1 MQIET
6 LNESRCWDFPAGQD
20 FEKYHRSFD
29 EVASTEMLLN
39 EFLFFSEESDFC
51 QEKKKK
57 KHAAIKRL
65 FLLYFK
71 SFQEESFSKL
81 AHLDTTARSMES
93 KKRVLF
99 KESLCIVNRI
109 KGGGKSHL
117 SLSNVSPGHS
127 PVAPTG
133 ETGFHIHCSL
143 QNSQPTMGIFSIK
156 QFTDIMCIQ
165 QWSLNTHWCTLS

>member
-1 MQIET
+1 M
-6 LNESRCWDFPAGQD
+6 NFC
-20 FEKYHRSFD
+20 SFLKNLIF
-29 EVASTEMLLN
+29 AR
-39 EFLFFSEESDFC
+39 
-51 QEKKKK
+51 KKK

>member
-57 KHAAIKRL
+57 TCCNQTFIL
-65 FLLYFK
+65 VILQVLPGGVLQQIG
-71 SFQEESFSKL
+71 SFR
-81 AHLDTTARSMES
+81 H
-93 KKRVLF
+93 
-99 KESLCIVNRI
+99 
-109 KGGGKSHL
+109 
-117 SLSNVSPGHS
+117 
-127 PVAPTG
+127 
-133 ETGFHIHCSL
+133 
-143 QNSQPTMGIFSIK
+143 NSQKHGE
-156 QFTDIMCIQ
+156 
-165 QWSLNTHWCTLS
+165 